1 LIAVGGV
8 FIVAVFSYN
17 KWQEYKARKS
27 VERAFGGQHDDVLM
41 QGGRREPGLDHTE
54 PGSAAAYAGDMADG
68 ADGEDLQDGHDLTAR
83 RASEP
88 VYAPQAQSG
97 MAADMAAGEHMPPGT
112 EPGAPP
118 APRSFDILPVDN
130 LIDCVIS
137 LTLESPIHGEKLLPM
152 LQGLRQVANKPVHYA
167 GHDGEWRAIE
177 RGGHYSVL
185 RVGVQMASRGS
196 ALNELEYSEL
206 VMRLRQLAD
215 QLGAEPEVPDMI
227 DVMTRARSLHQ
238 FVVEHDAQLGVNLQ
252 SNGVPWAMNTLLVAL
267 EKQGFDVR
275 PDGRFVM
282 PDGAGGYLFGLSTN
296 VTPAAEMTMRL
307 TLLLDVPCV
316 APERDG
322 FGAMLSCAKALA
334 TRLDGLIVDDGNT
347 PLSDEAL
354 GQIALQVQGFY
365 QEMQQCQIPA
375 GSTRALRLFGA

>member
-1 LIAVGGV
+1 MTDLQMSLIAVGGV
-8 FIVAVFSYN
+8 FIVAVFGYN

-27 VERAFGGQHDDVLM
+27 VERAFGAAHDDVLM
-41 QGGRREPGLDHTE
+41 QGGRREPGFDPTP
-54 PGSAAAYAGDMADG
+54 PGTADIG
-68 ADGEDLQDGHDLTAR
+68 ADSGADYGRDDDLPDGHDLTAHR
-83 RASEP
+83 PHEP
-88 VYAPQAQSG
+88 VPRLAEAGAAHEEASQMGFTQPQRNS
-97 MAADMAAGEHMPPGT
+97 EL
-112 EPGAPP
+112 
-118 APRSFDILPVDN
+118 LPVDN
-130 LIDCVIS
+130 LIDCVIG
-137 LTLESPIHGEKLLPM
+137 LALEQPIHGEKLLPM
-152 LQGLRQVANKPVHYA
+152 LQNLRQVANKPVHYA
-167 GHDGEWRAIE
+167 GFDGEWRAIE
-177 RGGHYSVL
+177 RGGHYSML
-185 RVGVQMASRGS
+185 QVGVQMASRGA

-282 PDGAGGYLFGLSTN
+282 PDGDGGYLFGLSTN

-322 FGAMLSCAKALA
+322 FAAMLSCARELA
-334 TRLDGLIVDDGNT
+334 ERLDGLIVDDGNT
-347 PLSDEAL
+347 PLSDAAL
-354 GQIALQVQGFY
+354 GQIALQVQSFY

-375 GSTRALRLFGA
+375 GSTRALRLFSA